1 MIKKK
6 YIKIIKR
13 KWQLYA
19 NKVDNLNEM
28 DKFLEKYNLSDLYQE
43 KYISWITLMLL
54 LLQLCPTLCDLI
66 DGSPPGSPI
75 HGILQARTLE

>member
-19 NKVDNLNEM
+19 NKFDNLNEM
-28 DKFLEKYNLSDLYQE
+28 DKFLEKYNLSDLYLE
-43 KYISWITLMLL
+43 KIYTLNSLRYI
-54 LLQLCPTLCDLI
+54 
-66 DGSPPGSPI
+66 
-75 HGILQARTLE
+75 